1 MEGRQLTVVD
11 TPGWWMNYFSQDS
24 TAFDKQE
31 IVNSVYSCPPGPH
44 AFVLVVRVDRSFTEI
59 YRRAIEEH
67 LKLVSK
73 EIWRHTILLFT
84 FGDWLG
90 DTTIEQ
96 HIESEGKALQWL
108 VERCGD
114 RYHVLNNKSSGNGF
128 QIAELLEKIEDMI
141 AETGLSHFEIDESI
155 VEEIERKKHGVAN
168 WVKQRRENVLRKRQ
182 RLNAFKGERSVG
194 SILKAKCF
202 FLNNLSG
209 SVQAKLNPQ
218 KFNTE
223 FSDTFM
229 IFFSMPNATF
239 KHFFNITISFS

>member
-1 MEGRQLTVVD
+1 MADRQLTVVD
-11 TPGWWMNYFSQDS
+11 TPGWWMNYFTQDS

-31 IVNSVYSCPPGPH
+31 IINSVYSCPPGPH
-44 AFVLVVRVDRSFTEI
+44 AFALVMRVDRSFTEI

-67 LKLVSK
+67 LELVSN

-114 RYHVLNNKSSGNGF
+114 RYHVLNNKSPGNGF

-141 AETGLSHFEIDESI
+141 AGTGTSHFEIDMRI
-155 VEEIERKKHGVAN
+155 VGEIQRKKQEEAN
-168 WVKQRRENVLRKRQ
+168 RVNLRRENVLRNRQ
-182 RLNAFKGERSVG
+182 RLKGFKGE
-194 SILKAKCF
+194 
-202 FLNNLSG
+202 LNI
-209 SVQAKLNPQ
+209 VHTK
-218 KFNTE
+218 K
-223 FSDTFM
+223 
-229 IFFSMPNATF
+229 
-239 KHFFNITISFS
+239 